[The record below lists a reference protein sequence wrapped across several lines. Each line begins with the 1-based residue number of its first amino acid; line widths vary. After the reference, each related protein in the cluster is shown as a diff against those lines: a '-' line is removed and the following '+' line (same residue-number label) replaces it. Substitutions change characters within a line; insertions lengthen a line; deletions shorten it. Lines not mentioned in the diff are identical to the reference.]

1 MGGQLPQLHLA
12 EAPEPVHA
20 ARTSSACTLML
31 SVPLVNQV
39 VNCRSCGWPMHK
51 SQYMQHL
58 VCTIHLKSAPKDPN
72 LTLCRSSQVV
82 KCRSCGRSTHKQE
95 YTQWFHN
102 VTAAA
107 LREHAAAQP
116 HATLGDRMKAINA
129 AIRKTCNRDEGASP

>member
-1 MGGQLPQLHLA
+1 MQLVLPQCLHPDAVCAARQTGGQLPQLRLA
-12 EAPEPVHA
+12 DAQEPVHA
-20 ARTSSACTLML
+20 ALI
-31 SVPLVNQV
+31 
-39 VNCRSCGWPMHK
+39 
-51 SQYMQHL
+51 
-58 VCTIHLKSAPKDPN
+58 CTIHLKGAPKVPN